1 MVTLRVI
8 IWHISIYV
16 IYKFPSLSQN
26 KIKTII
32 TSCFTKKCVW
42 REFYFRECFFTII
55 FSIFLKF
62 RVLVCS
68 SVLG

>member
-32 TSCFTKKCVW
+32 MSCFTKNVYG
-42 REFYFRECFFTII
+42 ENFILENVSSQLFFPYF
-55 FSIFLKF
+55 
-62 RVLVCS
+62 
-68 SVLG
+68 